1 MQMAIKNLPWDVVTR
16 WNSTFDML
24 DFALDYWAGVDGIT
38 DRNKLGLSNYG
49 LNNNE
54 WELLKQLCDILKVCA
69 CCTASEIPTLL
80 MDCAMTQILKD
91 ATHYFSH
98 STPNLAMV
106 IPAMN
111 YIDETFTTGMLNDKK
126 LNPAIRAAIGLAKQ
140 TLNRYYLLTDS
151 FELY

>member
-1 MQMAIKNLPWDVVTR
+1 
-16 WNSTFDML
+16 
-24 DFALDYWAGVDGIT
+24 
-38 DRNKLGLSNYG
+38 
-49 LNNNE
+49 
-54 WELLKQLCDILKVCA
+54 
-69 CCTASEIPTLL
+69 

-151 FELY
+151 SELY